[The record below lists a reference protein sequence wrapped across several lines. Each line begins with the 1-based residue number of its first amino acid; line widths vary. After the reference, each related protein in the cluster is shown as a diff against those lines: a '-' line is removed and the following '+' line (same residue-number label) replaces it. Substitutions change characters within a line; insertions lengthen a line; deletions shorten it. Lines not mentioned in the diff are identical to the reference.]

1 MKNSICL
8 VLFAIFCSSC
18 KAKEAKDMPKDTPN
32 EPKEAQKRVIV
43 SPVAGSWYTDDPVE
57 LRQEI
62 TSYLQSASIEPLS
75 GYGGRI
81 YGVISPHAGYRYSG
95 KVAAHSYKALQGK
108 AIKRVIVLGPSHYL
122 PLRGIALPDASQWK
136 TPLGEIE
143 IDNASIETLKGNP
156 LFETRNDAFTRE
168 HSLDMQM
175 PFLQIVA
182 PQAKIVPLVVGKLG
196 IEDAKKAGD
205 ALRKIVDDQ
214 TVVVAS
220 SDFTHYGPNYGYLP
234 FKDNKPENLRKL
246 AENAFK
252 AISSMDAQKLFEHLE
267 ATDDTI
273 CGAMPISV
281 LMETIPKSAVAVPLK
296 FDTSGNI
303 VGDYTNSVSYF
314 SIAFVQAGK
323 ATEFEGVEIVDKETQ
338 RFLLKLSRDTLRRH
352 VQGEAMPE
360 INEKDV
366 PKGALLKYGVF
377 VTLKEHGDLRG
388 CIGSI
393 IGVEPLFK
401 GVINNTINAA
411 SHDPRFEPVSAREEP
426 EIEIEISIL
435 TPPQGVRGNEDI
447 RLGRDGI
454 ILEKDGRRALFL
466 PQVAPEQGWDLET
479 TLAHLSMKAG
489 LRSDAWRQGAHFQT
503 FQAHVFHESE
513 HR

>member
-1 MKNSICL
+1 MKKRVCL

-18 KAKEAKDMPKDTPN
+18 KAKEAKDMPKDTSL
-32 EPKEAQKRVIV
+32 EPKEAQKKVIV

-57 LRQEI
+57 LRQEL
-62 TSYLQSASIEPLS
+62 TSYLQSANIAPLS
-75 GYGGRI
+75 GYTGRI

-95 KVAAHSYKALQGK
+95 RVAGHSYKALQGK

-122 PLRGIALPDASQWK
+122 PLRGIALPDASAWK
-136 TPLGEIE
+136 TPLGEIQ
-143 IDNASIETLKGNP
+143 IDTETIETLKQNP
-156 LFETRNDAFTRE
+156 LFQTRNDAFTRE
-168 HSLDMQM
+168 HSIDMQM

-182 PQAKIVPLVVGKLG
+182 PQAKVVPLVVGKLSVD
-196 IEDAKKAGD
+196 DAKKAGS
-205 ALRKIVDDQ
+205 ALRELLDEQ
-214 TVVVAS
+214 TVIVAS
-220 SDFTHYGPNYGYLP
+220 SDFTHYGPNYGYIP
-234 FKDNKPENLRKL
+234 FRENKAENLKKL
-246 AENAFK
+246 ADDAFK
-252 AISSMDAQKLFEHLE
+252 AISTLDAQKFFEHLE

-281 LMETIPKSAVAVPLK
+281 LIEAIPKSAVAVPLK

-323 ATEFEGVEIVDKETQ
+323 AVEFQGVEIVDKETQ
-338 RFLLKLSRDTLRRH
+338 KFLLKLSRETLKRH
-352 VQGEAMPE
+352 VRGEPLPE
-360 INEKDV
+360 VNEKDV
-366 PKGALLKYGVF
+366 PKDALLKYGVF
-377 VTLKEHGDLRG
+377 VTLKKHGDLRG

-411 SHDPRFEPVSAREEP
+411 SHDPRFTPVSAQEEP
-426 EIEIEISIL
+426 ELEIEISIL
-435 TPPQGVRGNEDI
+435 TPPKDVRSYEDI

-479 TLAHLSMKAG
+479 TLSHLAMKAW
-489 LRSDAWRQGAHFQT
+489 LPANAWKQGARFQT

>member
-1 MKNSICL
+1 
-8 VLFAIFCSSC
+8 
-18 KAKEAKDMPKDTPN
+18 MPKDTAN
-32 EPKEAQKRVIV
+32 EPKQERKKVIV
-43 SPVAGSWYTDDPVE
+43 SPVAGSWYTDDPAE
-57 LRQEI
+57 LRREL
-62 TSYLQSASIEPLS
+62 TSYLESASLQALS

-95 KVAAHSYKALQGK
+95 RVAAHSYKPLQGK
-108 AIKRVIVLGPSHYL
+108 AIKRVIVLGPSHYVY
-122 PLRGIALPDASQWK
+122 LRGIALPDASAWK

-143 IDNASIETLKGNP
+143 IDIASIETLKRNP
-156 LFETRNDAFTRE
+156 LFQTRNDAFTRE

-182 PQAKIVPLVVGKLG
+182 PQAKVVPLVVGKLSV
-196 IEDAKKAGD
+196 EDARKAGS
-205 ALRKIVDDQ
+205 ALRDLLDEQ
-214 TVVVAS
+214 TVIVAS

-234 FKDNKPENLRKL
+234 FRENKAENLKKL
-246 AENAFK
+246 ADDAFK
-252 AISSMDAQKLFEHLE
+252 AISTLDAQKLFDHLE

-273 CGAMPISV
+273 CGAMPVAV
-281 LMETIPKSAVAVPLK
+281 LMEAMPKSAVAVPLK

-323 ATEFEGVEIVDKETQ
+323 ATKFQGVEIVDKQTQ
-338 RFLLKLSRDTLRRH
+338 KFLLKLARDTLKRH
-352 VQGEAMPE
+352 VKGESPPKV
-360 INEKDV
+360 NEKDV

-377 VTLKEHGDLRG
+377 VTLKKHGDLRG

-393 IGVEPLFK
+393 IGVEPLYK
-401 GVINNTINAA
+401 GVIDNTINAA
-411 SHDPRFEPVSAREEP
+411 SHDPRFQPVSAKEEP

-435 TPPQGVRGNEDI
+435 TPPKEVRSYEDI

-454 ILEKDGRRALFL
+454 ILEKEGKRALFL
-466 PQVAPEQGWDLET
+466 PQVAPEQGWDLQT
-479 TLAHLSMKAG
+479 TLAHLSRKAW
-489 LRSDAWRQGAHFQT
+489 LPADAWMEGARFQT